1 MATKLAAAYNSFHV
15 FPSSATL
22 DGKFEVFPF
31 MTACQS
37 KGKTTKQAALSTKG
51 ETETCPNISWTD
63 ICISA
68 WSRKILRKIK
78 ACLFHRHSWMT
89 TAGFQSSRSVF
100 RLHWCKIC
108 LKEQKKH
115 VLAFGL
121 HGHPDK
127 AGSLQIPNQF
137 SEEIPP
143 LISIGLFPKL
153 KDEGLTKGFKVS
165 HGA

>member
-37 KGKTTKQAALSTKG
+37 KGKTTKQAALLTKG

-68 WSRKILRKIK
+68 GPAKFWGRSKPACFTGIVEWLRQGSNPLV
-78 ACLFHRHSWMT
+78 LFSVFTGARFVWKNKKTCSCIWFAWT
-89 TAGFQSSRSVF
+89 PWQSGQSSNTKSIFWRNPTLNF
-100 RLHWCKIC
+100 HWPVP
-108 LKEQKKH
+108 ETQRRG
-115 VLAFGL
+115 A
-121 HGHPDK
+121 DK
-127 AGSLQIPNQF
+127 RI
-137 SEEIPP
+137 
-143 LISIGLFPKL
+143 
-153 KDEGLTKGFKVS
+153 
-165 HGA
+165 

>member
-1 MATKLAAAYNSFHV
+1 MATKLVAAYNSFHV

-37 KGKTTKQAALSTKG
+37 KGKTTKQAGLLTKG

-63 ICISA
+63 ICIAA

-78 ACLFHRHSWMT
+78 ACLFHRHNWMT
-89 TAGFQSSRSVF
+89 TAGFQSSCSVF

-108 LKEQKKH
+108 LTWAKKTKNKKNM
-115 VLAFGL
+115 FL
-121 HGHPDK
+121 HLVCMDT
-127 AGSLQIPNQF
+127 
-137 SEEIPP
+137 
-143 LISIGLFPKL
+143 
-153 KDEGLTKGFKVS
+153 LTKRAVFKYQINFLKKF
-165 HGA
+165 HP